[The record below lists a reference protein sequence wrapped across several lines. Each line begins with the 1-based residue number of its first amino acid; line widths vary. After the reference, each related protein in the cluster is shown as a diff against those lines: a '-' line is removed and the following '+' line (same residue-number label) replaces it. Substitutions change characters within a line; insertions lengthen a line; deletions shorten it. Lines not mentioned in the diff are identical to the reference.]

1 MGILPSTL
9 RRLLL
14 QPATP
19 LQAAAVTEVSAPLF
33 PLLQPTVDAGLQSD
47 GGYVHRLSDSIQPL
61 SAGMA

>member
-9 RRLLL
+9 HRLLL
-14 QPATP
+14 QPAAP

-33 PLLQPTVDAGLQSD
+33 PLLQPTMDAGLQSD
-47 GGYVHRLSDSIQPL
+47 GGYAHRLSDSTQPF